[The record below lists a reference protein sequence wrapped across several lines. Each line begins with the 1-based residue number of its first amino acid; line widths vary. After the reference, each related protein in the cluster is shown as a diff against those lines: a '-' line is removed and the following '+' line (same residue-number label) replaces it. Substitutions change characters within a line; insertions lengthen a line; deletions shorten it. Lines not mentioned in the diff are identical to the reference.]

1 MRFFASLSVWVLLRS
16 PLSNSKA
23 VSMDHAARRSEPHFD
38 FQGESGALYRF
49 RQIPEPQFL
58 PGSGGNFICARQEK
72 DGVSVVTCGAA
83 SDLRQALR
91 LCEKAIREQ
100 LADRIY
106 IRLNVSGAVRAA
118 EHADIAA
125 RYKPA
130 VAVADV
136 NERS

>member
-1 MRFFASLSVWVLLRS
+1 
-16 PLSNSKA
+16 
-23 VSMDHAARRSEPHFD
+23 MDHAARRAEPHFD

-58 PGSGGNFICARQEK
+58 PGSGGNFICARQDA
-72 DGVSVVTCGAA
+72 DGVSVVTAGAA
-83 SDLRQALR
+83 SDLRHALR
-91 LCEKAIREQ
+91 LCEAAIREQ

-106 IRLNVSGAVRAA
+106 IRLNISGAVRAA

-125 RYKPA
+125 RYQPA
-130 VAVADV
+130 VSVPDV